1 MHKMQEERDQRKKLL
16 QFFMGLNESFT
27 AARGQTLMINP
38 LPSVPQAYS
47 FVKEEERQ
55 RMGHN
60 TTQSFTAN
68 VKNNS
73 QTSKMQSSVP
83 NNTNDSLTKRATL
96 KCVYCHKEGHQHSLE
111 QLEQQVAQMSQLMTA
126 MINNKVM
133 GTPEDHVAG
142 LAYSMLSYSPH
153 DSLHTW
159 IMDTDDSTHAIE
171 FNSSQFLV
179 KHKGI
184 VLTSGTQKGG
194 LYYLFVNTVIP
205 HINNV
210 GPSVNNLPS
219 KLWHL
224 RLVHAPHDILKHIT
238 SLDISAPCSKDCLVC
253 PTAKQSMLPFP
264 KHSSSHAN
272 SPFIL
277 VHMDVWGSYKV
288 TTTEGCRYRDEYR
301 DKGRRRSRSRSRDR
315 SSHEYRGRDRDYH
328 HRSRNRSLS
337 PDYRKDRERSRYDDA
352 RRSRSRSRGR

>member
-1 MHKMQEERDQRKKLL
+1 
-16 QFFMGLNESFT
+16 
-27 AARGQTLMINP
+27 
-38 LPSVPQAYS
+38 
-47 FVKEEERQ
+47 
-55 RMGHN
+55 
-60 TTQSFTAN
+60 
-68 VKNNS
+68 
-73 QTSKMQSSVP
+73 
-83 NNTNDSLTKRATL
+83 
-96 KCVYCHKEGHQHSLE
+96 
-111 QLEQQVAQMSQLMTA
+111 
-126 MINNKVM
+126 
-133 GTPEDHVAG
+133 
-142 LAYSMLSYSPH
+142 MLSIGK
-153 DSLHTW
+153 L
-159 IMDTDDSTHAIE
+159 TDDSTHAIE

-288 TTTEGCRYRDEYR
+288 TTTEGCRYFLTVD
-301 DKGRRRSRSRSRDR
+301 D
-315 SSHEYRGRDRDYH
+315 DY
-328 HRSRNRSLS
+328 
-337 PDYRKDRERSRYDDA
+337 
-352 RRSRSRSRGR
+352 SRGTWTFLLSTKEDIFKAFCNHVRAYTLQHYYKVYQD